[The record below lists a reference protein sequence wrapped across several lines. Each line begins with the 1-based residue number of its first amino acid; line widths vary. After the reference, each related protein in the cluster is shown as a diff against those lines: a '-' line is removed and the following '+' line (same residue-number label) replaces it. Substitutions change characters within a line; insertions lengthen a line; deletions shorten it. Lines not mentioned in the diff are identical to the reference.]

1 MDIGN
6 KIKLLRQKIGATQE
20 QLGEKIGVSGQS
32 ISKWET
38 GVTMPDITLLPIL
51 SSELGVTIDELFDLT
66 AEQKK
71 VASEMSKTGT
81 RVYNFTTKREKKVNE
96 VKVELINHL
105 AEQLVNFGVKN
116 LSLINAERQIG
127 FSIGENDYEL
137 TLTQKRKKK

>member
-1 MDIGN
+1 MTEKEKLM
-6 KIKLLRQKIGATQE
+6 KILNISEAEAKELMAYDKKVESGKATE
-20 QLGEKIGVSGQS
+20 Y
-32 ISKWET
+32 
-38 GVTMPDITLLPIL
+38 
-51 SSELGVTIDELFDLT
+51 DLT

>member
-1 MDIGN
+1 MSE
-6 KIKLLRQKIGATQE
+6 KEKL
-20 QLGEKIGVSGQS
+20 
-32 ISKWET
+32 
-38 GVTMPDITLLPIL
+38 MTLLNV
-51 SSELGVTIDELFDLT
+51 SEAEALDIMAYDKAVESGKATEYDLT

-96 VKVELINHL
+96 IKVELINHL

-116 LSLINAERQIG
+116 LTLINAERQIG

-137 TLTQKRKKK
+137 TLTHKRKQK